1 MEFRNEKLEEFEQK
15 LDNMKVAVIGIGV
28 SNIPLI
34 DYLYSKKAKVTI
46 FDEKE
51 KIDEEIMRKI
61 NQYGFK
67 YSLGKDNLSQLKGFD
82 LIFRSPS
89 CLPTKPELQAEKQR
103 GAIVTT
109 EIEQLM
115 KMAPCKIIGITGS
128 DGKTTTTTLTYEILK
143 DAGYTTH
150 LGGNIG
156 IPLFTKLSEI
166 KPEDIIVLELSSFQ
180 LMEMEVSPEIAT
192 ITNITPNHL
201 NIHKDYQEYIECK
214 KNIFKH
220 QNENGILV
228 LNADNEITYSS
239 RREANGRVILFSSK
253 QKLENGFIYDEHFKA
268 SNDLHDNV
276 LVYEGLI
283 RELQNLSD
291 EKDALINKIITFSSR
306 IVDSDFS
313 EFIKK
318 PFVEKINIFFR
329 KNNKKL
335 LYNLFSELSMIEGV
349 LGFYRYLAGSQA
361 IIKIENCFKKYFES
375 EYGSDE
381 TYVDVTEFIRNFV
394 ADVIDFY
401 NDRIKQLDDEIV
413 EKQREINIKSE
424 SIKQMT
430 SFVKKGAK
438 LQKDIFELNNDG
450 KTYKIA
456 GLTDEESLR
465 VYLDMKEYLVTH
477 ANEILEKV
485 ENDFGYL
492 LKR

>member
-1 MEFRNEKLEEFEQK
+1 MQYLERIYLGNEDDFIS
-15 LDNMKVAVIGIGV
+15 V
-28 SNIPLI
+28 
-34 DYLYSKKAKVTI
+34 
-46 FDEKE
+46 
-51 KIDEEIMRKI
+51 IDEFFGTNVFYYNWYRKCEI
-61 NQYGFK
+61 
-67 YSLGKDNLSQLKGFD
+67 D
-82 LIFRSPS
+82 
-89 CLPTKPELQAEKQR
+89 
-103 GAIVTT
+103 
-109 EIEQLM
+109 
-115 KMAPCKIIGITGS
+115 
-128 DGKTTTTTLTYEILK
+128 
-143 DAGYTTH
+143 
-150 LGGNIG
+150 
-156 IPLFTKLSEI
+156 
-166 KPEDIIVLELSSFQ
+166 
-180 LMEMEVSPEIAT
+180 
-192 ITNITPNHL
+192 
-201 NIHKDYQEYIECK
+201 QEY
-214 KNIFKH
+214 
-220 QNENGILV
+220 
-228 LNADNEITYSS
+228 
-239 RREANGRVILFSSK
+239 
-253 QKLENGFIYDEHFKA
+253 ENGFIYDEHFKA

-485 ENDFGYL
+485 
-492 LKR
+492 

>member
-1 MEFRNEKLEEFEQK
+1 MGTNIFLEYSNFIRDLKEKIFFLQRKFNVCRDILNYDYSNCEIYEDEYQTLRKLKITEYRENIDKRYELSKEEVDFLKKNAQILDDGSIGDSLINDKFLKKSMLLESIFYSIKVHYFFIFFDDYTRKEKLEAFIVKHFDGILSSLENDLLIGDGK
-15 LDNMKVAVIGIGV
+15 SNLD
-28 SNIPLI
+28 
-34 DYLYSKKAKVTI
+34 KKRKI
-46 FDEKE
+46 SMIKE
-51 KIDEEIMRKI
+51 KKMQYLERIYLGNEDDFISVIDEFFGTNVFYYNWYRKCEI
-61 NQYGFK
+61 
-67 YSLGKDNLSQLKGFD
+67 D
-82 LIFRSPS
+82 
-89 CLPTKPELQAEKQR
+89 
-103 GAIVTT
+103 
-109 EIEQLM
+109 
-115 KMAPCKIIGITGS
+115 
-128 DGKTTTTTLTYEILK
+128 
-143 DAGYTTH
+143 
-150 LGGNIG
+150 
-156 IPLFTKLSEI
+156 
-166 KPEDIIVLELSSFQ
+166 
-180 LMEMEVSPEIAT
+180 
-192 ITNITPNHL
+192 
-201 NIHKDYQEYIECK
+201 QEY
-214 KNIFKH
+214 
-220 QNENGILV
+220 
-228 LNADNEITYSS
+228 
-239 RREANGRVILFSSK
+239 
-253 QKLENGFIYDEHFKA
+253 ENGFIYDEHFKA

-283 RELQNLSD
+283 REHQNLSD

-318 PFVEKINIFFR
+318 TFVEKINIFFR

-349 LGFYRYLAGSQA
+349 LGFYRYLAGSQT

-450 KTYKIA
+450 KTYKIE